1 MKIQAFNAT
10 IRRDAHTI
18 TPITVP
24 EHEIAI
30 LQTIFGEESVHN
42 SEGRTIAENKLTD
55 ADVAGE
61 IELSEG
67 EFDRLAAKYGGND
80 EGLFVEQVY
89 GKRATGG
96 LDKAIERYAEVGQ
109 KIQVAGHIDNGL
121 WVLGADVLN
130 RIGEEHLCRVRVD
143 GPRLSA
149 VCRQHDQVAAVDAQ
163 GVSVPGALEA

>member
-1 MKIQAFNAT
+1 MKIKVFHAT

-42 SEGRTIAENKLTD
+42 QQGRTIAENKLTE

-61 IELSEG
+61 VDLSEG

-96 LDKAIERYAEVGQ
+96 LDKAIERYAEVRE
-109 KIQVAGHIDNGL
+109 KKAAAEAAAAKKAAGRDGGKGGGKD
-121 WVLGADVLN
+121 GAAA
-130 RIGEEHLCRVRVD
+130 GATGGD
-143 GPRLSA
+143 GA
-149 VCRQHDQVAAVDAQ
+149 TGDA
-163 GVSVPGALEA
+163 GASGKQE